1 MLNGAD
7 YAIIGV
13 TGLSAI
19 VSLVR
24 GFVRE
29 ALSLVTWIA
38 AIWIAFHFT
47 GLLDDV
53 LMPYITSKAIR
64 LAGAFLIL
72 FIATLISGALL
83 NFLIGQ
89 AVNKTGLSGTD
100 RVLGMVFGC
109 CRGLLLV
116 AVILL
121 LAKFTPLPQ
130 QAWWS
135 ESMLIDY
142 FAPIDDWLQ
151 GFFPKGSNAQLVN
164 KD

>member
-7 YAIIGV
+7 YAIIGI

-29 ALSLVTWIA
+29 ALSLITWLA

-47 GLLDDV
+47 GLLADV
-53 LMPYITSKAIR
+53 LGPYIASKAIR
-64 LAGAFLIL
+64 LACAFLIL

-100 RVLGMVFGC
+100 RVLGMVFGF

-121 LAKFTPLPQ
+121 LAKLTPMPEQ
-130 QAWWS
+130 TWWK

-142 FAPIDDWLQ
+142 FDPIDNWLQ
-151 GFFPKGSNAQLVN
+151 SFLPKGSQAQLVN